1 MKSCKAVSMIFLCSC
16 ALLLAACSSSR
27 FVSSMDDEKVTTET
41 PDVQRRISI
50 RMQLAVDYFTQGQ
63 YKPALEEIR
72 QVISLSPNFADAYS
86 LRALIQMEMND
97 MARAEENFLHARKLD
112 PANSD
117 IANNYAWFLCENG
130 RGKQALPLFDKVLSD
145 RTYAAPVKSM
155 VSAGVCSLRMKDLAT
170 AERYFKMGAEIQP
183 NNPTINGNL
192 AKLYFDRGQLADAR
206 IYIQRVL
213 REEIFAADVLWLA
226 IKIDNKLGDSA
237 SVNGLATQLRRRH
250 PNSKE
255 FASFQKGAFNE

>member
-1 MKSCKAVSMIFLCSC
+1 MKSCKAISVFFYCFFVVVLS
-16 ALLLAACSSSR
+16 ACSSSR
-27 FVSSMDDEKVTTET
+27 FVSSMDDEKVKTET
-41 PDVQRRISI
+41 SDVQRRVSI

-63 YKPALEEIR
+63 YKPALDEIR
-72 QVISLSPNFADAYS
+72 QVVSLSPSFADAYS

-97 MARAEENFLHARKLD
+97 MPRAEENFLHARKLD
-112 PANSD
+112 PTNSD
-117 IANNYAWFLCENG
+117 ITNNYAWFLCETN

-145 RTYAAPVKSM
+145 RTYAAPVKTM
-155 VSAGVCSLRMKDLAT
+155 LSAGVCSLRLKDLAT
-170 AERYFKMGAEIQP
+170 AERYFKMGIDLQP

-192 AKLYFDRGQLADAR
+192 AKLYFDRGQFADAR
-206 IYIQRVL
+206 VYIQRVL
-213 REEIFAADVLWLA
+213 KEEIFAADVLWLA
-226 IKIDNKLGDSA
+226 IKIDNKLGDTA